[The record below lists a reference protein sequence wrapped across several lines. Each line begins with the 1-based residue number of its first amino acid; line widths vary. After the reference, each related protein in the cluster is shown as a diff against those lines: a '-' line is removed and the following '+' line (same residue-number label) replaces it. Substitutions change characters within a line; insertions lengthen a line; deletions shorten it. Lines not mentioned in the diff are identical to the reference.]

1 MIDMLLTVGGL
12 VALVIGAEVMIRG
25 AVDIAFRAR
34 ISPLVVGLTVVSM
47 GTSAPELL
55 VSLIAAMKGSSAIA
69 IGNVVGSNIVN
80 ISFILGICVV
90 IFPIEVDR
98 DARRIHW
105 PVMMA
110 VSIAFWYLLSDDRF
124 SRGEGLFYFLL
135 LVAYVGWMV
144 VSSRR
149 ASARSDAPSAA
160 PARYPLWRSLLMLA
174 VGILG
179 LAKGADWFVEGAVGI
194 SREMGVSEQLIGVT
208 VVAVGTSLPEL
219 VTSLLAAMRKQADI
233 SLGNLIGSNIFNLL
247 GIIGIAS
254 MLEPI
259 ELDRSGFALDI
270 MAMLVVCL
278 ALYPLMRLGDKI
290 GRWQGAVLVLAYVAF
305 VVLVLQRG

>member
-1 MIDMLLTVGGL
+1 
-12 VALVIGAEVMIRG
+12 
-25 AVDIAFRAR
+25 
-34 ISPLVVGLTVVSM
+34 
-47 GTSAPELL
+47 
-55 VSLIAAMKGSSAIA
+55 
-69 IGNVVGSNIVN
+69 
-80 ISFILGICVV
+80 
-90 IFPIEVDR
+90 
-98 DARRIHW
+98 
-105 PVMMA
+105 
-110 VSIAFWYLLSDDRF
+110 
-124 SRGEGLFYFLL
+124 
-135 LVAYVGWMV
+135 
-144 VSSRR
+144 
-149 ASARSDAPSAA
+149 
-160 PARYPLWRSLLMLA
+160 
-174 VGILG
+174 
-179 LAKGADWFVEGAVGI
+179 VGI

-278 ALYPLMRLGDKI
+278 VLYPLMRLGDKI

>member
-1 MIDMLLTVGGL
+1 
-12 VALVIGAEVMIRG
+12 
-25 AVDIAFRAR
+25 
-34 ISPLVVGLTVVSM
+34 
-47 GTSAPELL
+47 
-55 VSLIAAMKGSSAIA
+55 
-69 IGNVVGSNIVN
+69 
-80 ISFILGICVV
+80 
-90 IFPIEVDR
+90 
-98 DARRIHW
+98 
-105 PVMMA
+105 
-110 VSIAFWYLLSDDRF
+110 
-124 SRGEGLFYFLL
+124 
-135 LVAYVGWMV
+135 
-144 VSSRR
+144 
-149 ASARSDAPSAA
+149 
-160 PARYPLWRSLLMLA
+160 
-174 VGILG
+174 
-179 LAKGADWFVEGAVGI
+179 
-194 SREMGVSEQLIGVT
+194 VSEQLIGVT

-278 ALYPLMRLGDKI
+278 VLYPLMRLGDKI

>member
-69 IGNVVGSNIVN
+69 VGNVVGSNIVN

-149 ASARSDAPSAA
+149 ASARSEDAASA

-254 MLEPI
+254 MLQPI

-270 MAMLVVCL
+270 MAMLVTSLV
-278 ALYPLMRLGDKI
+278 LYPLMRLGDKI
-290 GRWQGAVLVLAYVAF
+290 GRWQGAILVLAYVAF